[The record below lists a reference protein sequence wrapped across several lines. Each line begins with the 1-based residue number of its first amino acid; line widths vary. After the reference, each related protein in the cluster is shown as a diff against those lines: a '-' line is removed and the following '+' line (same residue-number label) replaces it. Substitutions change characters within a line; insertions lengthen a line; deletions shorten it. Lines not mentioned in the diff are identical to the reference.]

1 MVMNQMSRKLFRM
14 DVKPSDE
21 WNVVNVK
28 QKNQRN
34 NAEILTASPLFV
46 FLLQNVWA
54 EHIESKRQANTLQY
68 WYENLVWDNK
78 ASNGEDLK

>member
-46 FLLQNVWA
+46 FLLQNV
-54 EHIESKRQANTLQY
+54 
-68 WYENLVWDNK
+68 
-78 ASNGEDLK
+78 